1 MASRILPPNPRPHA
15 SAFAAALLF
24 AQAYAILA
32 ASEDDRPFVPVTTV
46 VLDGA
51 PRDLRAAFRRWTV
64 TSGSSTGG
72 EDIGKGNVGAASSG
86 LSRKGSL
93 RVVALA
99 TALAAVQR

>member
-1 MASRILPPNPRPHA
+1 MLPPNPRAHA
-15 SAFAAALLF
+15 PAFAAALLF
-24 AQAYAILA
+24 AQAYGILA

-51 PRDLRAAFRRWTV
+51 PRDLRAAFRRWTRIPA
-64 TSGSSTGG
+64 GG
-72 EDIGKGNVGAASSG
+72 GHAGKPV

>member
-1 MASRILPPNPRPHA
+1 MLPPNPRAYAP
-15 SAFAAALLF
+15 AFAAALLF
-24 AQAYAILA
+24 AQAYGILA

-51 PRDLRAAFRRWTV
+51 PRDLRAAFRRWTGV
-64 TSGSSTGG
+64 GG
-72 EDIGKGNVGAASSG
+72 EQAGKAGG